1 MKPLERLGD
10 RERQIVTDRRR
21 NGYGTGKLEHLAH
34 HTDVLRALLGV
45 LLPGVPATIDLA
57 AFVDANTGRPLG
69 RGDRPD
75 GIAAEPELF
84 RAGLDALSA
93 AGFVDMSDVD
103 RRTLVGRMRHG
114 DADAELDVP
123 ARAFIDR
130 LLDKA
135 LTGYLAHPDAWER
148 IGFQGPAYP
157 EGYAWIGPAEVLA
170 RHDRKP
176 GWESL

>member
-10 RERQIVTDRRR
+10 RERQVVTERRR
-21 NGYGTGKLEHLAH
+21 EGYGLAPLNQLAAH
-34 HTDVLRALLGV
+34 EEVLRAVLDV
-45 LLPGVPATIDLA
+45 LLPGVPAAINLA

-75 GIAAEPELF
+75 GTPAEPDLF
-84 RAGLDALSA
+84 RAGLGALSD
-93 AGFVDMSDVD
+93 AGFTNMSDD
-103 RRTLVGRMRHG
+103 ARRALVGRMRRG
-114 DADAELDVP
+114 DADTELGVP
-123 ARAFIDR
+123 AKLFVDR

-135 LTGYLAHPDAWER
+135 LTGYLAHPDSWDR

-157 EGYAWIGPAEVLA
+157 EGYAWIGPAEVVA
-170 RHDRKP
+170 RHDRKH